1 MPRRIAVAAL
11 LVLAFAATPAEAAVE
26 LRRCGG
32 AVCGELRRP
41 LDPERPRGRKID
53 VAFRLYRAARPDG
66 PPIVAVEGGPGYPS
80 TGTRA
85 EYRAIFG
92 PLLRTRDLL
101 LVDNRGTGGS
111 ALIDCRSVQSYAGR
125 TSGQAFARRAAR
137 CAGEIERRYGD
148 PSLFATAYAVDDL
161 AAVIRA
167 LRLGKVDLYGD
178 SYGTYFVQ
186 DFVARH
192 PSMLHSVTLD
202 SAYPRRD
209 TDPWY
214 ASSAVTVRSALET
227 VAAGSV
233 ARLDQLLQRVRVQPM
248 AGQTEDADGAIL
260 HVKVDSRALSDLV
273 QDSASDP
280 VILRELNAAVVA
292 ALAGDKVPLLR
303 LVGQAN
309 TWSHTPTEAA
319 YFSRGAYLAVA
330 CADYPQVFG
339 LPDPPPWTFAPFTL
353 AEWTGVSGFT
363 QPYDVCRNWPPP
375 LRRPPALPA
384 RRLPA
389 SVPILIAGGDLD
401 SLTPVS
407 DAPDFG
413 PKLGANVR
421 VVILRN
427 TVHVT
432 SQGGTHLVEG
442 MRCARIVIRSFL
454 RGALDDGCAA
464 AIPPVHVAGA
474 YPLTLAAAAPAT
486 LVSGP
491 DPGEA
496 ARRSATVAAEAFGDA
511 IARRLY
517 SFGNRGPGLRG
528 GHFTATEED
537 GRVAFRLINVR
548 FVTDVPVNGQGMW
561 DPVTGAVDATL
572 HVGGVNA
579 RVQWRQSTPRAT
591 VTIGNAVLTVP
602 AP

>member
-1 MPRRIAVAAL
+1 MARRVVFATILA
-11 LVLAFAATPAEAAVE
+11 LVLATPAEAAVK

-41 LDPERPRGRKID
+41 LDPERPHGRTIPI
-53 VAFRLYRAARPDG
+53 AFRLYRAARPSG

-111 ALIDCRSVQSYAGR
+111 ALIDCRSVQSFAGR
-125 TSGQAFARRAAR
+125 TSGRAFADRAAR
-137 CAGEIERRYGD
+137 CAREVKRRYGD
-148 PSLFATAYAVDDL
+148 PSLFATAYAAADL

-167 LRLGKVDLYGD
+167 LELGKVDLYGD

-192 PSMLHSVTLD
+192 PSLLHSVTLD

-214 ASSAVTVRSALET
+214 ASSAATLRSALESVSPGT
-227 VAAGSV
+227 V
-233 ARLDQLLQRVRVQPM
+233 ARLDQLLQRVRAAPI
-248 AGQTEDADGAIL
+248 AGPAKDADGTPL
-260 HVKVDSRALSDLV
+260 RVTVDPRALSDLV

-280 VILRELNAAVVA
+280 LILRELDPAVTA
-292 ALAGDKVPLLR
+292 ALAGDDVPLLR
-303 LVGQAN
+303 LVGQAD
-309 TWSHTPTEAA
+309 TWSHTPTDAE

-339 LPDPPPWTFAPFTL
+339 RDAPPPSTFAPFTL
-353 AEWTGVSGFT
+353 AEWTSVSGFT
-363 QPYDVCRNWPPP
+363 QPYDVCRSWPRP
-375 LRRPPALPA
+375 LRKPPALPA

-389 SVPILIAGGDLD
+389 SIPVLIAGGDLD

-407 DAPDFG
+407 DAPTIAAA
-413 PKLGANVR
+413 LGANVR
-421 VVILRN
+421 TVVLRN

-442 MRCARIVIRSFL
+442 MRCARTVIRSFL
-454 RGALDDGCAA
+454 RGALQDACAA
-464 AIPPVHVAGA
+464 LIPPVHTAGA
-474 YPLTLAAAAPAT
+474 SPLTLAATAPGRLA
-486 LVSGP
+486 SGA
-491 DPGEA
+491 DPGEG
-496 ARRSATVAAEAFGDA
+496 ARRIATVMAGAFGDA

-517 SFGNRGPGLRG
+517 SAGNRGPGLRG

-537 GRVAFRLINVR
+537 DHVAFRLINAG
-548 FVTDVPVNGQGMW
+548 FVTDLPVSGTGTW
-561 DPVTGAVDATL
+561 DPATGAVDAAL
-572 HVGGVNA
+572 HADGFSA
-579 RVQWRQSTPRAT
+579 RVRWTQADPLAN
-591 VTIGNAVLTVP
+591 VTIGDSLLVVP

>member
-1 MPRRIAVAAL
+1 MLRALAVAA
-11 LVLAFAATPAEAAVE
+11 LVLAFAAPAQAAGE
-26 LRRCGG
+26 LRACGG

-41 LDPERPRGRKID
+41 LDPERPRGRSID
-53 VAFRLYRAARPDG
+53 IAFRLYRAKSPNG
-66 PPIVAVEGGPGYPS
+66 PTIVAVEGGPGYPS

-92 PLLRTRDLL
+92 PLLESRNLL

-125 TSGQAFARRAAR
+125 TSGRAFANRAAR
-137 CAGEIERRYGD
+137 CAREIQRRYGD
-148 PSLFATAYAVDDL
+148 PSLFATAYGADDL
-161 AAVIRA
+161 AAVIRT
-167 LRLGKVDLYGD
+167 LELGEVDLYGD

-192 PSMLHSVTLD
+192 PGLLHSVTLD

-214 ASSAVTVRSALET
+214 ASSPATVRSALET
-227 VAAGSV
+227 VSVGSV
-233 ARLDQLLQRVRVQPM
+233 ARLDRLLARVRTAPISGPTKDADGTSLRVRVDP
-248 AGQTEDADGAIL
+248 
-260 HVKVDSRALSDLV
+260 RALSDLV

-280 VILRELNAAVVA
+280 VILRELDPAVTA
-292 ALAGDKVPLLR
+292 ALNGDKVPLLR

-309 TWSHTPTEAA
+309 TWSHTPTDAG

-339 LPDPPPWTFAPFTL
+339 RQEPPPSTFAPFTL
-353 AEWTGVSGFT
+353 AEWTSVSGFT
-363 QPYDVCRNWPPP
+363 QPYDVCRSWPAPLRKPPP
-375 LRRPPALPA
+375 VPA

-389 SVPILIAGGDLD
+389 SVPVLIAGGDLD

-407 DAPDFG
+407 DAPTIAAT
-413 PKLGANVR
+413 LGTNVR
-421 VVILRN
+421 TVVLRN

-464 AIPPVHVAGA
+464 AIPAMHTASA
-474 YPLTLAAAAPAT
+474 YPLTLAAATPGRLA
-486 LVSGP
+486 SGP
-491 DPGEA
+491 DPGEG
-496 ARRSATVAAEAFGDA
+496 ARRIATVMAEAFGDA

-517 SFGNRGPGLRG
+517 SLGNRGPGLRG
-528 GHFTATEED
+528 GHFTAAEED
-537 GRVAFRLINVR
+537 DHVAFRLVNAA
-548 FVTDVPVNGQGMW
+548 FVTDLPVNGTGTW
-561 DPVTGAVDATL
+561 APATGAVDARL
-572 HVGGVNA
+572 HADGVTATVRWTQANP
-579 RVQWRQSTPRAT
+579 VAT
-591 VTIGNAVLTVP
+591 VTIGGSTVTVP

>member
-1 MPRRIAVAAL
+1 MPRALVVVAL
-11 LVLAFAATPAEAAVE
+11 LLAFAAPAEAAVE
-26 LRRCGG
+26 VRRCGG
-32 AVCGELRRP
+32 AVCGDLRRP
-41 LDPERPRGRKID
+41 LDPERPHGRAID
-53 VAFRLYRAARPDG
+53 VAFRLYRADRPSG

-101 LVDNRGTGGS
+101 LVDNRGTGGT
-111 ALIDCRSVQSYAGR
+111 ALIDCQSVQSFTDR
-125 TSGQAFARRAAR
+125 TSGDAFARRAAR

-192 PSMLHSVTLD
+192 PSLLHSVTLD

-214 ASSAVTVRSALET
+214 ASSAETARSALES
-227 VAAGSV
+227 VSAGSV
-233 ARLDQLLQRVRVQPM
+233 PRLSALLDRVRVRPIR
-248 AGQTEDADGAIL
+248 AKTLDADGTEL
-260 HVKVDSRALSDLV
+260 SVVVDPRTLTDLV

-280 VILRELNAAVVA
+280 VILRELDASVRA
-292 ALAGDKVPLLR
+292 ALSGDDVPLVR
-303 LVGQAN
+303 LAGQAN
-309 TWSHTPTEAA
+309 TWSHTPSEAA

-339 LPDPPPWTFAPFTL
+339 REPPPDATFAPFTR
-353 AEWTGVSGFT
+353 AEWTSVSGFT
-363 QPYDVCRNWPPP
+363 QPYDVCRRWPPP
-375 LRRPPALPA
+375 LRKPPALPT

-389 SVPILIAGGDLD
+389 SVPVLIAGGDLD

-407 DAPDFG
+407 DAPVIAAA
-413 PKLGANVR
+413 LGANVR
-421 VVILRN
+421 TVVLRN

-442 MRCARIVIRSFL
+442 ARCARIVIRSFL
-454 RGALDDGCAA
+454 RGALSDRCAA
-464 AIPPVHVAGA
+464 AIPRLHTASA
-474 YPLTLAAAAPAT
+474 YPLTVAAATPAA
-486 LVSGP
+486 LFSGP
-491 DPGEA
+491 DPGEG
-496 ARRSATVAAEAFGDA
+496 ARRAATVAAEAFGDV

-517 SFGNRGPGLRG
+517 SHGNRGPGLRG
-528 GHFTATEED
+528 GHFTAADED
-537 GRVAFRLINVR
+537 DHVALRLINVR
-548 FVTDVPVNGQGMW
+548 FVTDAPVNGTGTYH
-561 DPVTGAVDATL
+561 PTTGAVDATL
-572 HVGGVNA
+572 RLGGTRVHVA
-579 RVQWRQSTPRAT
+579 WRQSTPLAT
-591 VTIGNAVLTVP
+591 ATIGNAVLTVP